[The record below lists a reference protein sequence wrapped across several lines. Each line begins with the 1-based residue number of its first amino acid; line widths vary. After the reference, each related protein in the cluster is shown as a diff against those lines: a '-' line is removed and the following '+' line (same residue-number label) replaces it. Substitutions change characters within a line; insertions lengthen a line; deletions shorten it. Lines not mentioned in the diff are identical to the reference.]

1 MRRIYAEEPIFGKAS
16 NRLAATPMVG
26 CNPSRVLEFAAIHH
40 HAMNARVTDAND
52 FAFFLHALRAT
63 DGTNF
68 GAVYTG
74 TNLRTLFVIFREK
87 HVV

>member
-63 DGTNF
+63 D
-68 GAVYTG
+68 TG
-74 TNLRTLFVIFREK
+74 QISVRSIPERISGRFS
-87 HVV
+87 